1 MNIEGW
7 YDNGVQFD
15 FPFASNTFAFEFP
28 FCDAFDNWHACLKHT
43 CLCISF
49 LWKNT
54 WTWKAGLRLL
64 LSMRP
69 HVAAAGVWGVSCVY
83 QRQCVFRSV
92 LVVGLVAKNI
102 FWGVRDY
109 LGQSLR
115 IELFSYNHKFQ
126 NISNSVLFS
135 FWISLVLGV
144 IAKMVFFIRQ
154 HKEYSAH
161 VDNVN

>member
-1 MNIEGW
+1 
-7 YDNGVQFD
+7 
-15 FPFASNTFAFEFP
+15 
-28 FCDAFDNWHACLKHT
+28 
-43 CLCISF
+43 
-49 LWKNT
+49 
-54 WTWKAGLRLL
+54 
-64 LSMRP
+64 MRP

-126 NISNSVLFS
+126 NKSNSVLF
-135 FWISLVLGV
+135 LC
-144 IAKMVFFIRQ
+144 FILNFIGFR
-154 HKEYSAH
+154 
-161 VDNVN
+161 V